1 MVAST
6 ARRARAAMDDD
17 DDGDDDDKGRRRLG
31 ASAPSTSSRARVE
44 LDVGTLSLAHAA
56 DELKYELERAL
67 DAIRARDRRIRELE
81 KRVDARERELGDVLA
96 VRDET
101 AARARERE
109 ATAAVEREVVLASA
123 NARAR
128 AAEDDRDEIYAHY
141 VAMRRALEASEGELE
156 ELRRFKMDCERDR
169 RDDAAVRAFADAR
182 ILRRALVKW
191 TTFVSFKI
199 KLCDFV
205 RATRERHQRSVL
217 VRAFAAWR
225 ARATTRRFVLAA
237 QRRVDERA
245 LQRIL
250 VHWSLAVEM
259 SRTGEVALMRRML
272 LRWRDAVDAAKCDA
286 ESRDQMFTHFAERAT
301 LTFARARRRRAV
313 ANVFHAWLV
322 ATSHARRAK
331 VVALELLANERRD
344 ESVARLKAQQR
355 KTRRVLE

>member
-1 MVAST
+1 MVASK
-6 ARRARAAMDDD
+6 ARRARGAMDDD
-17 DDGDDDDKGRRRLG
+17 DDDTRRRLG
-31 ASAPSTSSRARVE
+31 ASAPSTAPSTSSRARVE

-67 DAIRARDRRIRELE
+67 DTIRARDRRIRELE
-81 KRVDARERELGDVLA
+81 KRVDARERELRDVLA

-109 ATAAVEREVVLASA
+109 ATAAVERDVVLASV

-128 AAEDDRDEIYAHY
+128 AAADERDEIYAHY
-141 VAMRRALEASEGELE
+141 CAMRRALEACEGELE
-156 ELRRFKMDCERDR
+156 ELRRFKMECERDR
-169 RDDAAVRAFADAR
+169 RDNAAVRAFADAH

-205 RATRERHQRSVL
+205 RATRERHQRNVL

-259 SRTGEVALMRRML
+259 SRTGEVALMRRVL